1 MVLFHNDPMVI
12 MRIFLVL
19 FYMFS
24 VCKHKNNSQMKY
36 SEHEGN
42 KKIVLMYYET
52 NCASISID
60 EWYSLMKGARK
71 CSYQRLVSKIKKELP
86 DLYRDLCLEFYNP
99 FEKQCKQTKTHYILV
114 HSAIEHFIRK

>member
-19 FYMFS
+19 FYIFS

-99 FEKQCKQTKTHYILV
+99 FEKL
-114 HSAIEHFIRK
+114 